1 MFRRSVSRHL
11 VCVRK
16 CIAERTFFFFFYS
29 QEAVMFLNL
38 LHVDRREDIV
48 AAINSKCH
56 EITQKYVQAALLVLT
71 VSLHTVM

>member
-16 CIAERTFFFFFYS
+16 CIAERTFFFFNG

-48 AAINSKCH
+48 VAINSKSH
-56 EITQKYVQAALLVLT
+56 EITQKYVQAALLVLR

>member
-16 CIAERTFFFFFYS
+16 CIAERTFFFFYS
-29 QEAVMFLNL
+29 QETVMFLNL
-38 LHVDRREDIV
+38 LHIDRREDIV

-56 EITQKYVQAALLVLT
+56 EITQKYVQAALLVRT